1 MKKGY
6 TKRKKA
12 KDLMKVDI
20 DMNGN
25 YSTLYSEKIC
35 ILLRIIYSIHTF

>member
-6 TKRKKA
+6 TKRKNA

-25 YSTLYSEKIC
+25 YSLYSEKIC